1 MSHVRAVPEINTS
14 CAMGSLPEELE
25 NKAVGRVTNPIA
37 NNPIVE
43 VAAAVIR
50 GPDGRLLLTRRAEHA
65 IQGGLWEFPGGK
77 VQPGENLVQALSR
90 ELLEELGIAV
100 TGFQPLISVLH
111 TYPEFTVRLNVF
123 HVTDWR
129 GRPQAQEGQ
138 PLGWFEEGELDDLP
152 MPAADRPVIGAVRL
166 PATYPITPGDPVD
179 ADWWRKFQRGID
191 FGYRM
196 VQLRVKGIA
205 PHQLREIAER
215 AAGLARQSRCKL
227 ILNGPTGW
235 VNELDLAGAHLTSTE
250 LMLQKQRPLAKRY
263 LLGASCHSLEQLR
276 HAEKIGADWAC
287 LSPVNRTRSH
297 PEGAPLGLETF
308 SSWVSQ
314 VRLPVYGLGGLAEA
328 DLPAIRAA
336 GGQGVAGLSA
346 FWA

>member
-1 MSHVRAVPEINTS
+1 
-14 CAMGSLPEELE
+14 MGSLPEDFG
-25 NKAVGRVTNPIA
+25 NGKVRSVRDPVA
-37 NNPIVE
+37 NNPVATNPVIE

-50 GPDGRLLLTRRAEHA
+50 GADGRLLLTRRAERA

-77 VQPGENLVQALSR
+77 VQPGENLIQALSR

-100 TGFQPLISVLH
+100 TGCQPLISVLH

-123 HVTDWR
+123 HVTHWQ
-129 GRPQAQEGQ
+129 GNPQAQEGQ

-166 PATYPITPGDPVD
+166 PSSYPITPGGPVD
-179 ADWWRKFQRGID
+179 ADWWRKFQHGMEC
-191 FGYRM
+191 GYRM

-215 AAGLARQSRCKL
+215 AAGLAHQFHCKL
-227 ILNGPTGW
+227 ILNGPTDW
-235 VNELDLAGAHLTSTE
+235 VDELGLAGAHLSSAE
-250 LMLQKQRPLAKRY
+250 LMSQKRRPLAKRF
-263 LLGASCHSLEQLR
+263 LVGASCHTLEELR

-287 LSPVNRTRSH
+287 LSPVNPTTSH
-297 PEGAPLGLETF
+297 PASAPLGLETF
-308 SSWVSQ
+308 SSWVSE
-314 VRLPVYGLGGLAEA
+314 VRLPVYGLGGLTEA
-328 DLPAIRAA
+328 DIPAIRSA

-346 FWA
+346 FWV